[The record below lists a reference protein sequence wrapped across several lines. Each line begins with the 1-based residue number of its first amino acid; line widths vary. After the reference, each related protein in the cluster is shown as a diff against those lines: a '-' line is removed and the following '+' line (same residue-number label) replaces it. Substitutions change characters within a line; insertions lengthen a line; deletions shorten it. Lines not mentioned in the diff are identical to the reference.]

1 MESVLG
7 LEKLISGFEKPA
19 FQSWPLWLTSHLWLG
34 CWEVEQ
40 STSGYTG
47 PLVKQVNLHPQM
59 WKPQLPFGLFARG
72 GVWLLTCMLLR
83 CVAGDMP

>member
-47 PLVKQVNLHPQM
+47 E
-59 WKPQLPFGLFARG
+59 FAATD
-72 GVWLLTCMLLR
+72 VEATATLWAVC
-83 CVAGDMP
+83 